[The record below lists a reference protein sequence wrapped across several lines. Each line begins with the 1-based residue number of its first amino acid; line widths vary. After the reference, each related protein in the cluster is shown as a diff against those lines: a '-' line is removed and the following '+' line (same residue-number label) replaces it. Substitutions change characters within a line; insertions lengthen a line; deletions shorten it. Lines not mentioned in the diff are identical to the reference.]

1 MTTFS
6 SVGPTA
12 VDGWFKPDLVT
23 SGRSVIS
30 LRAPGSTI
38 DVANPSARVGTT
50 YFVGSGTSF
59 SAAITSGAAAI
70 LRQATPGGDADKIK
84 GKLLGGA
91 MRGPVGSP
99 FVDGF
104 GSLNVLNS
112 TSIKATLKQTAPT
125 VATPIPS
132 NVSLYVTGAGSAWNG
147 SSWNGSSWNG
157 SSWNGSSWN
166 GSAWN

>member
-1 MTTFS
+1 MAG
-6 SVGPTA
+6 VEAWKDRLRGL
-12 VDGWFKPDLVT
+12 KPDVLAPGKSVL
-23 SGRSVIS
+23 SVRS
-30 LRAPGSTI
+30 PGSTI

-99 FVDGF
+99 FV
-104 GSLNVLNS
+104 VR
-112 TSIKATLKQTAPT
+112 AAPI
-125 VATPIPS
+125 VQEAIGQMYKINFFMGEDIDPDMEGTP
-132 NVSLYVTGAGSAWNG
+132 
-147 SSWNGSSWNG
+147 
-157 SSWNGSSWN
+157 
-166 GSAWN
+166 